1 MFTMTAPVAWR
12 AISPVSR
19 ISRWRPQISDFLTWF
34 KVRPLKKKRPRFAVE
49 INWTGGE
56 RPAGDTPPA
65 YPTVH
70 MRRKA
75 SAMLLAQPETIDQPT
90 VFVDVR
96 ALEIIEEL
104 APAAHHPQQPAPR
117 MVILD
122 VRLEM
127 LGKVRNA
134 RRQQRDLN
142 LGRSG
147 ITRGALV
154 ILNQLGL

>member
-1 MFTMTAPVAWR
+1 
-12 AISPVSR
+12 
-19 ISRWRPQISDFLTWF
+19 
-34 KVRPLKKKRPRFAVE
+34 
-49 INWTGGE
+49 
-56 RPAGDTPPA
+56 
-65 YPTVH
+65 

-96 ALEIIEEL
+96 PLEVIEEL

-117 MVILD
+117 MMILD

-127 LGKVRNA
+127 LGKVRDA
-134 RRQQRDLN
+134 RRQQRDLD
-142 LGRSG
+142 LGRSR

-154 ILNQLGL
+154 ILDQLGLLIVVDHLTVLHLSPVLSVGRYLTL